1 MSDDH
6 NAINELIEA
15 VSVSPKNLPLRKML
29 AERLLRVGRAE
40 EAERHLLEAVRLSKG
55 NAEMKLALA
64 KAYRAQ
70 GKTSQAIV
78 VLEDLVD
85 GPAPTPTAD
94 VLYARVLVD
103 EDRYEKASFYYRRA
117 LETDDSLGDDR
128 LDALLLPDD
137 DEDELPGTD
146 PFVDRQGRMMNVR
159 DDADLDEL
167 DLQVER
173 PKIGFGDVGGMDGVK
188 DEIRMKIVHPLK
200 HADLYE
206 AYGKAIGGG
215 ILMYGPPGC
224 GKTYLARATAGE
236 VEADFL
242 CIGLN
247 DILDMYIGNS
257 ERKLHAVFEQ
267 ARRNAP
273 CVLFFDEVDALGAK
287 RSDMRT
293 SAGRMV
299 INQFLSELDG
309 AQHANDGLLILAA
322 TNAPWHLD
330 AALRRPGR
338 FDRVIFVPP
347 PDAPARVEI
356 LRLHLAGKPC
366 QDMDLQAIAGKAAGF
381 SGADLKSLVDIAVEA
396 KLADAMRDG
405 APVPLTTRDLK
416 KAARKVRA
424 VSGEWFATARNYAMY
439 ANENGMYDD
448 VLRYDKQ

>member
-1 MSDDH
+1 MPENHD
-6 NAINELIEA
+6 AINDLIEA
-15 VSVSPKNLPLRKML
+15 VSVSPENLPLRKML
-29 AERLLRVGRAE
+29 AERLLRAGRAQ
-40 EAERHLLEAVRLSKG
+40 EAEKHLLEAVRLSKG
-55 NAEMKLALA
+55 NADMKLALA
-64 KAYRAQ
+64 RAYRAQ
-70 GKTSQAIV
+70 GKTSQAVV
-78 VLEDLVD
+78 VLEELVQ
-85 GPAPTPTAD
+85 GPSPTPTAD
-94 VLYARVLVD
+94 VLYARVLLD
-103 EDRYEKASFYYRRA
+103 EDRYEKAGFYYRRA
-117 LETDDSLGDDR
+117 IEADASLADER
-128 LDALLLPDD
+128 LGELLDPEEDAESRNPFID
-137 DEDELPGTD
+137 DE
-146 PFVDRQGRMMNVR
+146 GRMLNLR
-159 DDADLDEL
+159 DDAEFAEL
-167 DLQVER
+167 DLDIER
-173 PKIGFGDVGGMDGVK
+173 PRIDFGDVGGMESVK
-188 DEIRMKIVHPLK
+188 DEIRMKIVHPLQ
-200 HADLYE
+200 HADLYQ
-206 AYGKAIGGG
+206 AYGKAVGGG

-242 CIGLN
+242 CVGL
-247 DILDMYIGNS
+247 DEILDMYIGNS

-309 AQHANDGLLILAA
+309 AQHSNDGLLILAA

-347 PDAPARVEI
+347 PDAPARAEI

-366 QDMDLQAIAGKAAGF
+366 QDDVDLQAIAAKTAGF
-381 SGADLKSLVDIAVEA
+381 SGADLKSLVDVAVEA
-396 KLADAMRDG
+396 KLAEAMRDG
-405 APVPLTTRDLK
+405 APVPLSTRDLR
-416 KAARKVRA
+416 KAARRVRA

-448 VLRYDKQ
+448 VLKYDGK